1 MPGFLFLDRIRSQET
16 EMVDKEQR
24 QRERAYKI
32 WEDEGRPDDRHA
44 DHWRRAAKENDLT
57 DQEAEDVT
65 RVNQEADDEFAHGDG
80 ESEPAHTK
88 PPSVA
93 SPD

>member
-1 MPGFLFLDRIRSQET
+1 
-16 EMVDKEQR
+16 MVDQEQR

-32 WEDEGRPDDRHA
+32 WEDEGRPDGQHA
-44 DHWRRAAKENDLT
+44 DHWRRAGEEGQLS
-57 DQEAEDVT
+57 DQEADDVT
-65 RVNQEADDEFAHGDG
+65 RVNQQADDEFARGDR
-80 ESEPAHTK
+80 ESEPENIK